1 MAATSFPCWLKQQLL
16 MLLSCS
22 SAVHYKPDKA
32 DRRICFC
39 HSWQQPQAD
48 RRLHFQLVFYHS
60 DCFNSMNMVFLV
72 SCCVQCSLLREA
84 GGVSHC
90 PSTFLTLMARGQR
103 SHTSETEQTHAKP
116 FCCSRKNFAATLHLC
131 KLILSIIRSKCLCFT
146 LFSCQGGW
154 KGREDYSFSLIS
166 KPILVSLCLSNPLR
180 EQRVPGLCDQP
191 THKPHPCCSRT
202 ASLLKCNS
210 FLKSFSS
217 GAAANGLLLI
227 TWLFISIAIIV

>member
-1 MAATSFPCWLKQQLL
+1 MQNFHFLYSCNTSLLWGPANIACNLQKLLELFSSGYGYQRISMAATSFPCWLKQQLL

-131 KLILSIIRSKCLCFT
+131 KLILSIIRSKVFMFHVVFLP
-146 LFSCQGGW
+146 GW
-154 KGREDYSFSLIS
+154 VERKR
-166 KPILVSLCLSNPLR
+166 
-180 EQRVPGLCDQP
+180 
-191 THKPHPCCSRT
+191 
-202 ASLLKCNS
+202 
-210 FLKSFSS
+210 
-217 GAAANGLLLI
+217 GLLF
-227 TWLFISIAIIV
+227 LFNFKTHIGFSVP